1 MKPSE
6 LESFFMSAIFQL
18 PYLSTRIGPVKLS
31 HDINLRSCLHMRKL
45 AFQVKWLLVI
55 TNKKCNYCFIFQENI
70 SFVDKCSCFFFQ
82 MTILLVHSNRL
93 TMEIKKVITHLIFT
107 RLSSYKMEPV
117 VFGTNVIKE

>member
-82 MTILLVHSNRL
+82 MTILLVHSTRL
-93 TMEIKKVITHLIFT
+93 TMRNQK
-107 RLSSYKMEPV
+107 SYHASHIYETKLV
-117 VFGTNVIKE
+117 QNGTCCIWHKCD